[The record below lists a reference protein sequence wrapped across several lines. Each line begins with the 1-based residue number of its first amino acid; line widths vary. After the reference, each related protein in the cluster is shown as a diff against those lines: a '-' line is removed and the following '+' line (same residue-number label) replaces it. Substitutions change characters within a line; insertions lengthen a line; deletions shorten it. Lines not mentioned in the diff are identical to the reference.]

1 MSESTEQIAVVEWF
15 RLQYP
20 KYRLISVPNGQM
32 IGGKNKYALIA
43 KYKAEGLTSG
53 VSDLFLCV
61 PKNGYGGLWL
71 EMKDRGKGASN
82 LSDDQ
87 ALWLS
92 DMGKIGYRA
101 AWAAG
106 FDEAKII
113 IEDYLS

>member
-1 MSESTEQIAVVEWF
+1 LSESSEQIAVIQWF
-15 RLQYP
+15 QLQYP

-32 IGGKNKYALIA
+32 IGGRNKFALIA
-43 KYKAEGLTSG
+43 KYKAEGLTPG

-71 EMKDRGKGASN
+71 EMKARGKTASS
-82 LSDDQ
+82 LSPDQ
-87 ALWLS
+87 RMWLS
-92 DMGKIGYRA
+92 DMEKIGYRS

-106 FDEAKII
+106 FGEAKII